1 MLEAIRKRSAGI
13 VVKSLLGLL
22 ILSFAMWGIADVF
35 SPGGTD
41 QTLASVG
48 EIQVEPEQVRRE
60 YNSEMERLAAT
71 FGTRLEPE
79 QARMFGVAQNVVKRI
94 VERTLYDLAA
104 QDLGVRASD
113 NLVRTSISTQPAFQ
127 NEKGEFERARF
138 QQVLQSNRLTEG
150 MFVELTRGDVVRTQY
165 LSMLDKAPL
174 AAKRM
179 TNSLYAFR
187 NEKRIAE
194 TVTFKYDDIIGV
206 PAPEDAALVKF
217 HEENAQRYT
226 APEYRSLTFVSLT
239 ADDLA
244 KEMEVADA
252 TIQQAYEDRL
262 NEFSEPE
269 KRKLQQIRFKDEAA
283 AKAAH
288 DRLKTGDDFLK
299 VALELADMDAK
310 ATELGDMKKSELMPG
325 MAEAAFALEIDE
337 YTPPVKSVLGWH
349 ILRLQGVTS
358 ARQQR
363 LEEVSDD
370 IKKEIAAE
378 KAIDSLYNL
387 ANQLEDELG
396 GGSSLEEAAHALS
409 LPITKQGD
417 IDARGMTPG
426 NSKVEGLPE
435 GQFLETA
442 FATPSGGES
451 ILTEAGND
459 GYFIVRVDTVTE
471 PQLRPLQSV
480 RSEVLEAWTA
490 KQKRELARQQ
500 GVAMVDKLSEGGNF
514 EALTSELG
522 LKISTTE
529 PIDRNGTGT
538 TLPRELV
545 TDLFET
551 KMGQTAFAPGIDGF
565 IVARLK
571 STVAADAA
579 SAGDKAKALS
589 EELTNAIRADLMN
602 QLAAALSKQ
611 YPVTMNTEAINAQ
624 F

>member
-71 FGTRLEPE
+71 FGARLEPE